1 MNKNALG
8 DRLFRALLRLF
19 PSEFRGDFGDEM
31 SADFRDQRLEAWRR
45 HGRGGLMRV
54 WLSTIGD
61 ALRRAPR
68 EQAAVLIED
77 AAFAGRI
84 MRKHLVSTAVI
95 VALLAIGIGANIAV
109 FGFAEPW
116 VRRPLPVPDAH
127 ELVRIVRIDA
137 EAPQQF
143 SYPAFND
150 IRQRIRS
157 FDGVVAHQYTTVAF
171 GQAEAARSVAGE
183 VVSGNYF
190 EVLRVQPLLGRL
202 LQPSDDV
209 GLGAHPV
216 AVISFGTWREFFGS
230 APDVIGRVMYLNGY
244 PFEIVGVAPATFS
257 GSYTAFASR
266 FWAPISMYK
275 QVRPRDL
282 PLDRRGWNWLS
293 ITARMRNGVSTAD
306 AVTELAALKADLE
319 RQFPTAADDAR
330 HSLVPASGLPEGLR
344 QSAGTIIA
352 FAGTIAALLL
362 LVTCANV
369 AGVLQSRA
377 MARLH
382 ETSIRFALGATRLRV
397 IRQWLTESVCLA
409 LIGAAAGLLAAR
421 WIDAGIVHLVG
432 AAAPYEVS
440 PPQLADIRI
449 VLFTIAVGVAAG
461 VAFGL
466 FPAWRSASRG
476 ERALREHAAT
486 LTGTRWGVR
495 SARALVAL
503 QVTASIALVVT
514 AGLLT
519 RSIRNAST
527 YDVGF
532 QTSGL
537 VGANLNLQRYGF
549 DAVRGTAFVN
559 TLLQELRGRSDVT
572 AASRGAV
579 VPLSGESE
587 RLGFRIPGYTTPEGR
602 SVVMIDVNA
611 VGTDYFATIGIPVLE
626 GRDFAATDDA
636 RASGVAIVNATM
648 AARYW
653 PGRSAVGQTILT
665 AGRDGRTLQI
675 VGVVRDIKYYSLDE
689 QPRPYIYFA
698 ADQSPMPAQVVH
710 VRTSGPDGA
719 AVLGIKRAVSDLNPS
734 VVVDQAMSF
743 EELRRQPL
751 AGRRAM
757 MVMTNLF
764 GGLAL
769 LLTLVGIYGTMANA
783 VAQRSREIG
792 VRIAF
797 GAGGREVFG
806 LIMRDGLRPVVI
818 GVVAGLAA
826 AGLLSRLVASEL
838 FGVTATDPLTHG
850 VAVAAVLAGALG
862 ALAVPARRA
871 AKVDVIT
878 VLKD

>member
-1 MNKNALG
+1 MAKDSPG

-19 PSEFRGDFGDEM
+19 PSEFRGDFGEEM
-31 SADFRDQRLEAWRR
+31 SADFRDQRLEAWQR
-45 HGRGGLMRV
+45 HGKGGLMRV
-54 WLSTIGD
+54 WLSTILD
-61 ALRRAPR
+61 ALKRAPR
-68 EQAAVLIED
+68 EQAAVLVED
-77 AAFAGRI
+77 AKFAVRI

-95 VALLAIGIGANIAV
+95 VTLLAIGIGANVAV

-116 VRRPLPVPDAH
+116 VRRPLPVADAH
-127 ELVRIVRIDA
+127 ELVRIVKSDS
-137 EAPQQF
+137 EARQF
-143 SYPAFND
+143 SYPVFND

-157 FDGVVAHQYTTVAF
+157 FAGVAAHQYTSVAF
-171 GQAEAARSVAGE
+171 GQAEAARSMDGE

-190 EVLRVQPLLGRL
+190 DVLRVQPRLGRM
-202 LQPSDDV
+202 LQPSDDAA
-209 GLGAHPV
+209 LGAHPV
-216 AVISFGTWREFFGS
+216 AVISFGTWRDFFGS
-230 APDVIGRVMYLNGY
+230 APDVVGRVMYLNGH
-244 PFEIVGVAPATFS
+244 PFEIVGVAPQTFS

-266 FWAPISMYK
+266 FWAPIAMYK
-275 QVRPRDL
+275 QVRPQDL
-282 PLDRRGWNWLS
+282 PLDRRGWTWLS
-293 ITARMRNGVSTAD
+293 ITARMRPGVSTDD
-306 AVTELAALKADLE
+306 AVVELATLNAELQ
-319 RQFPTAADDAR
+319 RQFPNAPDEG
-330 HSLVPASGLPEGLR
+330 HYELLPASGLPEGIQ
-344 QSAGTIIA
+344 QSARMILS
-352 FAGTIAALLL
+352 FAATIAVLLL
-362 LVTCANV
+362 LVTCANI

-421 WIDAGIVHLVG
+421 WIDAGIVRLVG
-432 AAAPYEVS
+432 DAAPYEVS
-440 PPQLADIRI
+440 TPQLADIRI
-449 VLFTIAVGVAAG
+449 ILFTIAVGVGAG
-461 VAFGL
+461 VVFGL

-519 RSIRNAST
+519 RSIRNASMF
-527 YDVGF
+527 DVGF

-537 VGANLNLQRYGF
+537 VGANLKLQRYNY
-549 DAVRGTAFVN
+549 DAERGTAFVN
-559 TLLQELRGRSDVT
+559 ALLQELRGRSEVI
-572 AASRGAV
+572 AASRAAV

-626 GRDFAATDDA
+626 GRDFAATDDG
-636 RASGVAIVNATM
+636 RASGVAIVNATT

-653 PGRSAVGQTILT
+653 PGRSAVGQSIVT
-665 AGRDGRTLQI
+665 AGKDGRTMQV

-689 QPRPYIYFA
+689 QPRPYVYFA
-698 ADQSPMPAQVVH
+698 ADQSPLPAHVVH
-710 VRTSGPDGA
+710 VRTRGADSA
-719 AVLGIKRAVSDLNPS
+719 AVLEIKRAVSDLNPS

-769 LLTLVGIYGTMANA
+769 VLTLVGIYGTMANA

-818 GVVAGLAA
+818 GMFAGVAA

-838 FGVTATDPLTHG
+838 FGVTATDPLTHA

-871 AKVDVIT
+871 ARVDPIT
-878 VLKD
+878 VLKE